1 VVKFD
6 NRKNSM
12 LDISLKV
19 LSHEI
24 KISINELIKELS
36 NIGIVKNED
45 DYINIIEKNLLFK
58 HLKSKKKHTL
68 DTLILQR
75 KTRSTLNVSTIGGK
89 NKSVQVEVRKKR
101 TYVKNNKFEISD
113 LLNSTKKIKSSVK
126 KASSLNMSD
135 KKVFDK
141 TIEINNI
148 EKKYI
153 KNIEKTELKKTD
165 TKLLNLKKV
174 NRLKLLHKDEKNKK
188 LKKQG
193 DVNLFDLHNKKRIK
207 ENVEN
212 WSSNKE
218 EKKDYHLTTF
228 LHARQAE
235 DDNDRDVEID
245 KRNHSR
251 VLKNYRQKK
260 NNKNHNSGKSY
271 KEEIRISHRHKKHVK
286 QKNKPVLLQQVFQK
300 PESIVNRDVI
310 IRNSIT
316 VSDLANKMAIKGS
329 EIIKNMMNMGIIG
342 TINDVLDQDTAQ
354 LIAEEMGHKVI
365 IHRENALEELIM
377 KDRDIG
383 NNIAVIRAPVVTIMG
398 HVDHGKTSLLDYIRS
413 TKTAFYEAGGITQ
426 NIGAYHVHTD
436 LGSITFLDTP
446 GHSAFTAMRS
456 RGVQVTDIVILVVA
470 ADDGVMPQTVEAI
483 QHAKDAN
490 VPVIVAINKID
501 KIDSDVEKVRND
513 LMKYNILSEEWGGE
527 NIFISVSAKTGKG
540 IDKLLNAI
548 LLQAEM
554 LELKAIPTG
563 MAEGIVIESFLDK
576 GRGPIA
582 TVLVKK
588 GKLNKGDIILCG
600 FEYGRIKALRNENG
614 DEILTAGPSIPVE
627 ILGLSKVPFSGDI
640 VTVVRDE
647 KKARNVAYYRK
658 EKSRQ
663 MKLSKQNRTNLENM
677 FDNINKDNVSE
688 LKIILKSDIQG
699 SLEAISGALLKL
711 STDEVK
717 IKIVGSGIGGITE
730 TDASLALASNAIIL
744 GFNVRADS
752 SAKKIINAEHLD
764 LRYYS
769 VIYNLLD
776 EVKSAMTGLL
786 SPEYKEN
793 IIGLAEV
800 RNTFKSPKFGLIA
813 GCMVLE
819 GIIKRSNPIH
829 ILRDNIVIHE
839 GELESLRRFKEDF
852 NEIRSGLECGI
863 GIKNYNDIRIG
874 DIIEVFEVKEI
885 KRIL

>member
-1 VVKFD
+1 MPDINLKF
-6 NRKNSM
+6 
-12 LDISLKV
+12 
-19 LSHEI
+19 LSNEI
-24 KISINELIKELS
+24 KISIDELIKTLS
-36 NIGIVKNED
+36 DIGIKKNKD
-45 DYINIIEKNLLFK
+45 SYINIIEKNMLLK
-58 HLKSKKKHTL
+58 QLESKKKYPL

-75 KTRSTLNVSTIGGK
+75 KVRSTLSISTIGGK
-89 NKSVQVEVRKKR
+89 NKSIQVEVRKKR
-101 TYVKNNKFEISD
+101 TYLKTNKIENEV
-113 LLNSTKKIKSSVK
+113 LLNTTRTVTPNTKKTL
-126 KASSLNMSD
+126 SLKNKD
-135 KKVFDK
+135 KKIFKK
-141 TIEINNI
+141 TIIINDI
-148 EKKYI
+148 EKKHI
-153 KNIEKTELKKTD
+153 KNFEKSGSEKNNLKS
-165 TKLLNLKKV
+165 LNLKKL
-174 NRLKLLHKDEKNKK
+174 NKLKTLNKDEKNKK
-188 LKKQG
+188 LKKHIES
-193 DVNLFDLHNKKRIK
+193 NSFDLKDKKRTK
-207 ENVEN
+207 ENTEN
-212 WSSNKE
+212 WPSYKE

-235 DDNDRDVEID
+235 DDNDREVETD
-245 KRNHSR
+245 KRNHGR
-251 VLKNYRQKK
+251 VLNNYRQKK
-260 NNKNHNSGKSY
+260 NNKNYYNGKHH
-271 KEEIRISHRHKKHVK
+271 KEEMRISNRNKKNGK
-286 QKNKPVLLQQVFQK
+286 QKNKPILLQQVFQK
-300 PESIVNRDVI
+300 PESIINRDVI
-310 IRNSIT
+310 ISNTIS
-316 VSDLANKMAIKGS
+316 VSDLANKMAIKSS
-329 EIIKNMMNMGIIG
+329 EVIKNMMNMGIIG
-342 TINDVLDQDTAQ
+342 TINHVLDQDTAQ

-365 IHRENALEELIM
+365 IHRENALEEMIM

-383 NNIAVIRAPVVTIMG
+383 NDIAIVRAPIVTIMG

-413 TKTAFYEAGGITQ
+413 TKVAFCEAGGITQ
-426 NIGAYHVHTD
+426 NIGAYHVKTD

-470 ADDGVMPQTVEAI
+470 ADDGVMPQTIEAI
-483 QHAKDAN
+483 QHAKEAN

-501 KIDSDVEKVRND
+501 KIDSDVDKVKND

-527 NIFISVSAKTGKG
+527 NIFVSVSAKTGKG
-540 IDKLLNAI
+540 VSKLLNAI

-554 LELKAIPTG
+554 LELKAVPTG

-600 FEYGRIKALRNENG
+600 FEYGRIKALRDASGQEVSSA
-614 DEILTAGPSIPVE
+614 EPSVPVE
-627 ILGLSKVPFSGDI
+627 ILGLSKVPFSGDV

-647 KKARNVAYYRK
+647 KKAREVASYRK
-658 EKSRQ
+658 EKSREI
-663 MKLSKQNRTNLENM
+663 KLSNQNRTNLENM
-677 FDNINKDNVSE
+677 FDNINKDNISE

-699 SLEAISGALLKL
+699 SLEAISGALFKL
-711 STDEVK
+711 STNEVK
-717 IKIVGSGIGGITE
+717 IKIIGSGIGGITE
-730 TDASLALASNAIIL
+730 TDASLAVASNAIIL

-752 SAKKIINAEHLD
+752 SAKKIINSEHVD

-769 VIYNLLD
+769 VIYDLLD

-800 RNTFKSPKFGLIA
+800 RNIFKSPKFGLIA
-813 GCMVLE
+813 GCMIVE

-829 ILRDNIVIHE
+829 ILRDNIVIYE
-839 GELESLRRFKEDF
+839 GELESLRRFKEDV
-852 NEIRSGLECGI
+852 NEIRNGLECGI